1 MLIARFAL
9 WLSGLSNTLP
19 KFIVY
24 TRSSSCDIYPTPTS
38 VRLHALRFGFVRTV
52 LFVRTIIHAGTGDA
66 CLIFFISRVLRGPGF
81 RAAMK
86 LVARQAL
93 FK

>member
-1 MLIARFAL
+1 M
-9 WLSGLSNTLP
+9 T
-19 KFIVY
+19 
-24 TRSSSCDIYPTPTS
+24 
-38 VRLHALRFGFVRTV
+38 
-52 LFVRTIIHAGTGDA
+52 HAGTGDD

-81 RAAMK
+81 LAAIK

>member
-9 WLSGLSNTLP
+9 WLFGLSSTFP

-38 VRLHALRFGFVRTV
+38 VCLHALRFGFVRTV
-52 LFVRTIIHAGTGDA
+52 LFVRTITQAGTGDA
-66 CLIFFISRVLRGPGF
+66 CFIFFINRVFRGPCF
-81 RAAMK
+81 RAAIK